1 MEKRFLR
8 EGMLLGNEAL
18 ERLNRSTVAVFGLG
32 GVGSFAAEA
41 LARGGIGHI
50 VLIDG
55 DTVDITNINRQL
67 PASDKTIGLYKTDV
81 MKERLCAI
89 NPNAAID
96 TLTEFYTPDTREKF
110 FCAEFDY
117 IIDAVDDVTA
127 KIDLALEAKKR
138 GIKLISS
145 LGTGNK
151 LDPTQFKVADIYETS
166 VCPLAR
172 VMRRELKKRG
182 LDELKVVWSK
192 EKPLVPAE
200 IEAENKK
207 RRGTPGSVSF
217 VPPVAGFILA
227 GEVIK
232 SLAGVNEQ

>member
-1 MEKRFLR
+1 MR

-110 FCAEFDY
+110 FRAEFDY

-151 LDPTQFKVADIYETS
+151 LDPTQFKVSDIYETS

-200 IEAENKK
+200 IEDENKK
-207 RRGTPGSVSF
+207 KRGTPGSVSF